1 MTEKIISINS
11 MNKGDLKNLTKT
23 QLINLI
29 LKQNNEIKV
38 SQQQNAKPIPK
49 PRTTKPVPLPRK
61 SVKQMVQDYEDN
73 IILPPLEFR
82 DDYKP
87 VPLPRT
93 KKPVPLPRTRIE
105 EVAKALKG
113 YTKSFEID
121 IKNNKDP
128 LAQLQNTRKAIENH
142 IISLIRSMKGLK
154 FVETLKVTFKKTVND
169 KTVYKTAYFNSKPQI
184 IINNTEIPESLQLS
198 KQKILNM
205 IAQWISE
212 GSGWTI
218 ESVDNHYLNIVQYQ
232 PMKGSS
238 YIKLPQ
244 ELRHHRKGLINM
256 KNDDNECFRWCHIRY
271 LNPQDVH
278 PERIKKIDKEYI
290 NQLDYSEIEF
300 PVTTK
305 KYNKIEKQNEININ
319 VFGYEN
325 KQPYP
330 IYISKEKYEKHMELL
345 LITEDENKHYVLIK
359 DFNRFMYNQTKHE
372 HKKHFCMHSLQC
384 FSSEEVLNN
393 HKNNCIQV
401 NGEQAIK
408 MPDKNNNTLK
418 FNNFHKQQPVPFV
431 IYADFE
437 AITEKISGCQPNNNK
452 SFTDAYQ
459 KHTDCG
465 FGYKVVCC
473 YDDKYS
479 QPLKIYRGEKAVYT
493 FLEYMLDEVKY
504 CKKIVKQQFNKP
516 LKMTKEDEDKFKIAD
531 ECHICNNK
539 YTDEDIRV
547 RDHCHITGKYR
558 GSAHQ
563 ECNLKL
569 RVNPEEVKIPVIF
582 HNLRGYDSHF
592 IMQEIGAIVK
602 DYEYTNNKGQKCQ
615 MNINAIPN
623 NMEKYMAFMLGN
635 HLTFIDSFQFMMS
648 SLEKL
653 VTNITKCGKCN
664 TCKPDKCMKLNINY
678 KNKTLQHKT
687 SLPCNE
693 CKNCKNID
701 EDCINPKYDKLKY
714 TSKMFKDKKLDLM
727 ARKGVYP
734 YDYMDSFEK
743 FNSPLPKKEEFFSIL
758 NNKHISNE
766 DYEHA
771 KNVWNTFNLKNM
783 GEYHDLYLKSD
794 ILLLVD
800 VFENFRKTCLEYYKL
815 DPCHYFTSPGLS
827 WDAMLKMTDIKLEL
841 MTDIDMF
848 QFIEKG
854 LRGGI
859 SYIANRHGKAN
870 NKYMKEYDDKA
881 PSKYIMYLDANNL
894 YGWAMSQY
902 LPTGGFRWMTQKQI
916 DKTNL
921 ALYKEDSKKGL
932 ILEVDLEYPNELH
945 DLHNDYPLAPEKVK
959 VTKNMLSDYC
969 KRIADKYSISTGLVH
984 KLIPTLSKKEKYV
997 LHYRNLQLYIKLG
1010 LKVSKVHRVL
1020 EFDQSPWLKQYIDYN
1035 TEKRKNAKNDFEKDF
1050 FKLMNNSVF
1059 GKTMENIRKR
1069 VDVRLVT
1076 DEKKLL
1082 KLTSKPTYVSSKIF
1096 NENLVAVHKIKETLT
1111 LNRPAYV
1118 GMCILDLSKTL
1129 MYNFHYNYIKHKY
1142 GEKAKLLFTDTDS
1155 LTYEIEAN
1163 DVYKDFF
1170 KDKDKFDNS
1179 DYPEYSPF
1187 FYKKNKKVIGK
1198 FKDEAAGFPIT
1209 EFVGLRSKM
1218 YSYMKDNQKGGKTAK
1233 GIKKNVIKNNI
1244 MHDDYKETLFN
1255 NKQMY
1260 HKMKTIR
1267 SENHQLGSYELNK
1280 VSLSCFDDKRY
1291 IHEDGKKSY
1300 AYGHKNIFSS

>member
-1 MTEKIISINS
+1 

-29 LKQNNEIKV
+29 LKQN
-38 SQQQNAKPIPK
+38 AKPIPK
-49 PRTTKPVPLPRK
+49 PRTTKPIPLPRK
-61 SVKQMVQDYEDN
+61 SVKQMVQDYEEN

-142 IISLIRSMKGLK
+142 IISLIGSMKGLK

-198 KQKILNM
+198 KQKILN
-205 IAQWISE
+205 ITAQWISE

-238 YIKLPQ
+238 YIELPQ
-244 ELRHHRKGLINM
+244 ELKHHRKGLINM
-256 KNDDNECFRWCHIRY
+256 KNKDNECFRWCHIRY
-271 LNPQDVH
+271 LNPQDKY
-278 PERIKKIDKEYI
+278 PQRIKKSDKEFI
-290 NQLDYSEIEF
+290 KNLDYSGIEF
-300 PVTTK
+300 PVATK
-305 KYNKIEKQNEININ
+305 QYNKIEKQNEININ

-372 HKKHFCMHSLQC
+372 HKKHFCMHCLQC

-479 QPLKIYRGEKAVYT
+479 QPLKIYRGKKAVYT
-493 FLEYMLDEVKY
+493 FLEYILDEVEY
-504 CKKIVKQQFNKP
+504 CKKIIKKKFNKQ
-516 LKMTKEDEDKFKIAD
+516 LTMTKEDENKFKKS
-531 ECHICNNK
+531 EKCHICNKK
-539 YTDEDIRV
+539 YIDKDIRV

-563 ECNLKL
+563 ECNLQL
-569 RVNPEEVKIPVIF
+569 RLNPEKIKIPVIF

-602 DYEYTNNKGQKCQ
+602 DNEYTNKDGRKCQ

-635 HLTFIDSFQFMMS
+635 HLTFIDSFQFMGS

-653 VTNITKCGKCN
+653 VKNITKCGKCE
-664 TCKPDKCMKLNINY
+664 TCKPDDCLKLKINY
-678 KNKTLQHKT
+678 KNKTSQHKT
-687 SLPCNE
+687 SIPCGE
-693 CKNCKNID
+693 CQNCKNID
-701 EDCINPKYDKLKY
+701 KDCINPKYDDLKY
-714 TSKMFKDKKLDLM
+714 TSEIFKDEKLNLM

-734 YDYMDSFEK
+734 YDYMDSFKK
-743 FNSPLPKKEEFFSIL
+743 FKSQLPKKEDFYSIL
-758 NNKHISNE
+758 NEKDISNE
-766 DYEHA
+766 DYQHV

-783 GEYHDLYLKSD
+783 GDYHDLYLKSD

-841 MTDIDMF
+841 ITDIDMF

-854 LRGGI
+854 MRGGI
-859 SYIANRHGKAN
+859 SYIANRYGKAN
-870 NKYMKEYDDKA
+870 NKYMKDHNKDE

-902 LPTGGFRWMTQKQI
+902 LPTGGFRWMNQKQI
-916 DKTNL
+916 DNL
-921 ALYKEDSKKGL
+921 DLNKYHDESKKGL
-932 ILEVDLEYPNELH
+932 ILEVDLEYPNKLH
-945 DLHNDYPLAPEKVK
+945 NLHNDYPLAAEKIK
-959 VTKNMLSDYC
+959 VTDNMLSKYC
-969 KRIADKYSISTGLVH
+969 KKISDKYNISTGLVN
-984 KLIPTLSKKEKYV
+984 KLIPTLNNKEKYV
-997 LHYRNLQLYIKLG
+997 LHYRNLKLYIDLG
-1010 LKVSKVHRVL
+1010 LKLTKIHRVL
-1020 EFDQSPWLKQYIDYN
+1020 EFYQSPWLKQYIDFN

-1082 KLTSKPTYVSSKIF
+1082 KLTSKPSYVSSKIF

-1129 MYNFHYNYIKHKY
+1129 MYDFHYNNIKNKY
-1142 GEKAKLLFTDTDS
+1142 GKKAKLLFTDTDS
-1155 LTYEIEAN
+1155 LTYEIEAK

-1170 KDKDKFDNS
+1170 KDKEKFDNS
-1179 DYPEYSPF
+1179 DYPKYSPY
-1187 FYKKNKKVIGK
+1187 FYKENKKVIGK
-1198 FKDEAAGFPIT
+1198 FKDEAAGIPII

-1218 YSYMKDNQKGGKTAK
+1218 YSYIKENQKEAR
-1233 GIKKNVIKNNI
+1233 
-1244 MHDDYKETLFN
+1244 
-1255 NKQMY
+1255 QP
-1260 HKMKTIR
+1260 
-1267 SENHQLGSYELNK
+1267 K
-1280 VSLSCFDDKRY
+1280 VLKRM
-1291 IHEDGKKSY
+1291 
-1300 AYGHKNIFSS
+1300 

>member
-154 FVETLKVTFKKTVND
+154 FVETLKITFKKTVND

-372 HKKHFCMHSLQC
+372 HKKHFCMHCLQC

-473 YDDKYS
+473 YDDK
-479 QPLKIYRGEKAVYT
+479 
-493 FLEYMLDEVKY
+493 
-504 CKKIVKQQFNKP
+504 
-516 LKMTKEDEDKFKIAD
+516 
-531 ECHICNNK
+531 
-539 YTDEDIRV
+539 
-547 RDHCHITGKYR
+547 
-558 GSAHQ
+558 
-563 ECNLKL
+563 
-569 RVNPEEVKIPVIF
+569 
-582 HNLRGYDSHF
+582 
-592 IMQEIGAIVK
+592 
-602 DYEYTNNKGQKCQ
+602 
-615 MNINAIPN
+615 
-623 NMEKYMAFMLGN
+623 
-635 HLTFIDSFQFMMS
+635 
-648 SLEKL
+648 
-653 VTNITKCGKCN
+653 
-664 TCKPDKCMKLNINY
+664 
-678 KNKTLQHKT
+678 
-687 SLPCNE
+687 
-693 CKNCKNID
+693 
-701 EDCINPKYDKLKY
+701 
-714 TSKMFKDKKLDLM
+714 
-727 ARKGVYP
+727 
-734 YDYMDSFEK
+734 
-743 FNSPLPKKEEFFSIL
+743 
-758 NNKHISNE
+758 
-766 DYEHA
+766 
-771 KNVWNTFNLKNM
+771 
-783 GEYHDLYLKSD
+783 
-794 ILLLVD
+794 
-800 VFENFRKTCLEYYKL
+800 
-815 DPCHYFTSPGLS
+815 
-827 WDAMLKMTDIKLEL
+827 
-841 MTDIDMF
+841 
-848 QFIEKG
+848 
-854 LRGGI
+854 
-859 SYIANRHGKAN
+859 
-870 NKYMKEYDDKA
+870 
-881 PSKYIMYLDANNL
+881 
-894 YGWAMSQY
+894 
-902 LPTGGFRWMTQKQI
+902 
-916 DKTNL
+916 
-921 ALYKEDSKKGL
+921 
-932 ILEVDLEYPNELH
+932 
-945 DLHNDYPLAPEKVK
+945 
-959 VTKNMLSDYC
+959 
-969 KRIADKYSISTGLVH
+969 
-984 KLIPTLSKKEKYV
+984 
-997 LHYRNLQLYIKLG
+997 
-1010 LKVSKVHRVL
+1010 
-1020 EFDQSPWLKQYIDYN
+1020 
-1035 TEKRKNAKNDFEKDF
+1035 
-1050 FKLMNNSVF
+1050 
-1059 GKTMENIRKR
+1059 
-1069 VDVRLVT
+1069 
-1076 DEKKLL
+1076 
-1082 KLTSKPTYVSSKIF
+1082 
-1096 NENLVAVHKIKETLT
+1096 
-1111 LNRPAYV
+1111 
-1118 GMCILDLSKTL
+1118 
-1129 MYNFHYNYIKHKY
+1129 
-1142 GEKAKLLFTDTDS
+1142 
-1155 LTYEIEAN
+1155 
-1163 DVYKDFF
+1163 
-1170 KDKDKFDNS
+1170 
-1179 DYPEYSPF
+1179 
-1187 FYKKNKKVIGK
+1187 
-1198 FKDEAAGFPIT
+1198 
-1209 EFVGLRSKM
+1209 
-1218 YSYMKDNQKGGKTAK
+1218 
-1233 GIKKNVIKNNI
+1233 
-1244 MHDDYKETLFN
+1244 
-1255 NKQMY
+1255 
-1260 HKMKTIR
+1260 
-1267 SENHQLGSYELNK
+1267 
-1280 VSLSCFDDKRY
+1280 
-1291 IHEDGKKSY
+1291 
-1300 AYGHKNIFSS
+1300 